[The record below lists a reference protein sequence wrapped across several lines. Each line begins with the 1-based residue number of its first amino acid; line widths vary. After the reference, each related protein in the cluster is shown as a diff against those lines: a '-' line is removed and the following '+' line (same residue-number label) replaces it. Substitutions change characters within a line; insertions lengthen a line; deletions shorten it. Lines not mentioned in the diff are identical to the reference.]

1 MIYKLFLASSIMIL
15 NIYLYQRY
23 IKRYIIDKPNLRS
36 SHKKP
41 IPTGA
46 GITFAISF
54 TIIAILEGKFIY
66 LICLPLSL
74 IGLIDDIKGLP
85 SILRY
90 LAQLIFAYFLIINAN
105 FNLISLKDNFL
116 SFIVIIFL
124 MFLITA
130 IINFF
135 NFLDGLDGLVAGCS
149 LIFFLFFGLNNN
161 SLMLIF
167 SAILGIFLYFNWHP
181 AKFFMGDSGS
191 LYLGSIV
198 ALSISQ
204 LNNINTS
211 FNLLITLFPLFIDSI
226 ICVIRRFFYNENIFK
241 AHKLHTYQRLNQAGL
256 SHSNVSLIYIFA
268 VAELSIAFH
277 FFNPFILYLSIAI
290 QFIIYL
296 YLDNFIA
303 ISFEKALNK
312 LKT

>member
-90 LAQLIFAYFLIINAN
+90 LAQLIFAYFLIIKTNI
-105 FNLISLKDNFL
+105 NLFILDNNFL
-116 SFIVIIFL
+116 GFAVFIFL
-124 MFLITA
+124 LILITA
-130 IINFF
+130 IIN
-135 NFLDGLDGLVAGCS
+135 LEERS
-149 LIFFLFFGLNNN
+149 LISTFDLN
-161 SLMLIF
+161 
-167 SAILGIFLYFNWHP
+167 
-181 AKFFMGDSGS
+181 
-191 LYLGSIV
+191 
-198 ALSISQ
+198 
-204 LNNINTS
+204 
-211 FNLLITLFPLFIDSI
+211 
-226 ICVIRRFFYNENIFK
+226 
-241 AHKLHTYQRLNQAGL
+241 
-256 SHSNVSLIYIFA
+256 
-268 VAELSIAFH
+268 
-277 FFNPFILYLSIAI
+277 
-290 QFIIYL
+290 L
-296 YLDNFIA
+296 YLDKFL
-303 ISFEKALNK
+303 ISSPVESSLQSNK
-312 LKT
+312 YPA

>member
-1 MIYKLFLASSIMIL
+1 MIL

-90 LAQLIFAYFLIINAN
+90 LAQLIFAYFLIIKTNI
-105 FNLISLKDNFL
+105 NLFILDNNFL
-116 SFIVIIFL
+116 GFAVFIFL
-124 MFLITA
+124 LILITA

-135 NFLDGLDGLVAGCS
+135 NFLDGLDGMIAGSSLV
-149 LIFFLFFGLNNN
+149 FFLFFGLNNN

-167 SAILGIFLYFNWHP
+167 SAILGIFLYFNWSP

-191 LYLGSIV
+191 VYLGSIV
-198 ALSISQ
+198 ALSIGQ
-204 LNNINTS
+204 LNSINAS
-211 FNLLITLFPLFIDSI
+211 LNSILTLFPLLIDPL
-226 ICVIRRFFYNENIFK
+226 ICIIRRYSHNEDIFK

-256 SHSNVSLIYIFA
+256 SHSKVSLIYILA
-268 VAELSIAFH
+268 VTELSISYY
-277 FFNPFILYLSIAI
+277 FFNSYYLYFSIFI
-290 QFIIYL
+290 QFLVYL
-296 YLDNFIA
+296 YLDNFVA
-303 ISFEKALNK
+303 IRFKKALDN
-312 LKT
+312 